1 MRRRNLLFGAA
12 AGALASN
19 PAVVLAA
26 HSTSAHSTSRGASL
40 HADGGTASHLAPVTL
55 RGERLALLQRTA
67 RRLRNLRNLVG
78 HGHFNLLGLSQ
89 GLAQARNHSAVGRF
103 VADELEFLEEIFFE
117 DATRYGFLGA
127 KVLDQITAEMPRNAT
142 VKISGSGHYLF
153 KGRSL
158 SLFQQIRR
166 DVGKDVVLTSG
177 VRGVMKQMQ
186 LFLSKA
192 VSLEGDLSAASRRLA
207 PPGHSYHG
215 IGDFDVGTRGL
226 GNANFTARFAATDEY
241 RRLVDLGYV
250 NIRYPIGNPYG
261 VGYEPWHV
269 KVV

>member
-19 PAVVLAA
+19 PAVVVAGAA
-26 HSTSAHSTSRGASL
+26 HSNSANLTSAGASL

-103 VADELEFLEEIFFE
+103 VADELDFFEEIFFE

-127 KVLDQITAEMPRNAT
+127 KVLDQITAEMPRSAT
-142 VKISGSGHYLF
+142 VKISGSGT
-153 KGRSL
+153 
-158 SLFQQIRR
+158 IC
-166 DVGKDVVLTSG
+166 
-177 VRGVMKQMQ
+177 
-186 LFLSKA
+186 
-192 VSLEGDLSAASRRLA
+192 SR
-207 PPGHSYHG
+207 
-215 IGDFDVGTRGL
+215 V
-226 GNANFTARFAATDEY
+226 ARFPCSSRSGAT
-241 RRLVDLGYV
+241 
-250 NIRYPIGNPYG
+250 
-261 VGYEPWHV
+261 WA
-269 KVV
+269 KT